1 LTRHNNKAFIGLSH
15 EQVMQ
20 MFLAGVKNPEIFRE
34 FASFCDRNKQDAEFV
49 DESDFLA
56 VLDLFKV
63 STVMDV

>member
-1 LTRHNNKAFIGLSH
+1 
-15 EQVMQ
+15 MQ